1 VQSDGV
7 PMRIVARRRLL
18 LAVIGAA
25 ALGGLALGLVLS
37 RGSEKALA
45 QGRPGVVAQGTFRS
59 VSWGTDGTA
68 TIVRST
74 SGHLELRLSKSFST
88 QRAPELFVYLARH
101 QGVRR
106 TEWKALAPL
115 HSAYGAQRYS
125 LPPEAADT
133 RGLSV
138 AIVCTK
144 CNKTWGAA
152 RFVAADRSP
161 A

>member
-1 VQSDGV
+1 
-7 PMRIVARRRLL
+7 MMFLARRRLL
-18 LAVIGAA
+18 LAVLGAA
-25 ALGGLALGLVLS
+25 VLGGLALGLVLS
-37 RGSEKALA
+37 RGSESALA
-45 QGRPGVVAQGTFRS
+45 EGRPGVLAQGKFRS
-59 VSWGTDGTA
+59 VGWGTDGTA

-74 SGHLELRLSKSFST
+74 SGRLELRLSKSFST

-125 LPPEAADT
+125 LPSEAADT

-152 RFVAADRSP
+152 RFDTLGASAA
-161 A
+161 